1 MDGYEIKRNQN
12 RAVTSKSDEEIRCL
26 SLCFLEEDGVGSE
39 LRENTIKIQNFELE
53 LDPDV
58 PTTDNNLVREF
69 ICGNDAAFTQLVTR
83 YKDALTNYLN
93 MMVGDY
99 DIAVDLCQ
107 ETYLRVYR
115 NIRRYSNL
123 YQFSTWIYRIATN
136 LAIDEMRYRKRRGRV
151 FYRNVWGTR
160 QSAGKEGPEFEI
172 REVRRGPRDEILR
185 KESSRIL
192 SDAIRSLPEKYRTTF
207 IMKEVQKLPYDAI
220 AKVLNCSAGTIKSRL
235 HRARELLQRKL
246 EHYV

>member
-1 MDGYEIKRNQN
+1 MSAELGENAIKTPVLDVGLNEPEP
-12 RAVTSKSDEEIRCL
+12 ASDNCL
-26 SLCFLEEDGVGSE
+26 V
-39 LRENTIKIQNFELE
+39 K
-53 LDPDV
+53 
-58 PTTDNNLVREF
+58 EF
-69 ICGNDAAFTQLVTR
+69 VSGNDAAFTELVTR

-93 MMVGDY
+93 VMVGDY

-107 ETYLRVYR
+107 ETFLRVYK

-151 FYRNVWGTR
+151 FYRNVWKQV
-160 QSAGKEGPEFEI
+160 QSADQENNSSFELPDN
-172 REVRRGPRDEILR
+172 RLNPGDEILR
-185 KESSRIL
+185 KESNRVL
-192 SDAIRSLPEKYRTTF
+192 GEAIRSLPQKYRVAF
-207 IMKEVQKLPYDAI
+207 IMKEVQELPYETI
-220 AKVLNCSAGTIKSRL
+220 ARILKCSEGTVKSRL

>member
-1 MDGYEIKRNQN
+1 
-12 RAVTSKSDEEIRCL
+12 VTSDLQEEAI
-26 SLCFLEEDGVGSE
+26 
-39 LRENTIKIQNFELE
+39 TIQNFELE
-53 LDPDV
+53 LDSDS
-58 PTTDNNLVREF
+58 PTTDNSLVREF
-69 ICGNDAAFTQLVTR
+69 ISGSDVAFTQLVTR

-99 DIAVDLCQ
+99 DTAVDLCQ

-151 FYRNVWGTR
+151 FYRNVWGSR
-160 QSAGKEGPEFEI
+160 QSTHRESLEFEI
-172 REVRRGPRDEILR
+172 TDVRRGPRDEMLR
-185 KESSRIL
+185 KESSQVL
-192 SDAIRSLPEKYRTTF
+192 GDAIRSLPEKYRTAF
-207 IMKEVQKLPYDAI
+207 IMKEIQELPYEVI
-220 AKVLNCSAGTIKSRL
+220 ARVLNCSAGTIKSRL

-246 EHYV
+246 ERYV